1 MADVN
6 GYRFGVCNRL
16 YNSIYNAN
24 DIYDLEVF
32 EDYESAYKCYISRLD
47 IEDNPRYI
55 YPDLWIVW
63 IREDNKIEQWEQL
76 SWHTECKII
85 DLTNHL

>member
-6 GYRFGVCNRL
+6 GYRFGVCNRSFFD
-16 YNSIYNAN
+16 SICS
-24 DIYDLEVF
+24 LEIF
-32 EDYESAYKCYISRLD
+32 ETYEEAYRNYISRLD

-63 IREDNKIEQWEQL
+63 IREDNKIVQWEQL
-76 SWHTECKII
+76 SWHTECRII
-85 DLTNHL
+85 DLTNE

>member
-6 GYRFGVCNRL
+6 GYRFGVCNTSTL
-16 YNSIYNAN
+16 NEIYN
-24 DIYDLEVF
+24 LEFF
-32 EDYESAYKCYISRLD
+32 EDYESAYKCYISRLN

-63 IREDNKIEQWEQL
+63 IREDNKIVQWEQL
-76 SWHTECKII
+76 SWHTECRII
-85 DLTNHL
+85 DLTNE

>member
-6 GYRFGVCNRL
+6 GYRFGVCNR
-16 YNSIYNAN
+16 SFFDGIYG
-24 DIYDLEVF
+24 LEIF
-32 EDYESAYKCYISRLD
+32 ETYEEAYRNYISRLD

-63 IREDNKIEQWEQL
+63 IREDNKIVQWEQL

-85 DLTNHL
+85 DIKEYM

>member
-24 DIYDLEVF
+24 DIYNLEIF
-32 EDYESAYKCYISRLD
+32 EDYTTALSCYMQRLTNTDYPMYIDES
-47 IEDNPRYI
+47 
-55 YPDLWIVW
+55 LWIVW
-63 IREDNKIEQWEQL
+63 IREDNKMVQWEQL
-76 SWHTECKII
+76 SWNTECKII